1 MTDGSSVIC
10 EKRGQAFWITINRPD
25 KRNAINADVVAGIAR
40 GYRDAHD
47 DKEVRVIVLTGAGDK
62 AFCAGADL
70 QNSGAAFAMDF
81 SRPNV
86 DYADL
91 LRLSQNATKPAI
103 ARVGGVC
110 MAGGMGL
117 LCMTEMAVAADHV
130 IFGLPEVKVGVF
142 PMQVMS
148 LLQSMAPPRLV
159 NEWALTGEPFDAKSA
174 QAAGLLNYVVPSAE
188 LDAKVDWLIS
198 RIVDKSPTA
207 IRRGKYAMR
216 AIASMSFDESI
227 AYTESQIALL
237 AMTEDAKEGLKAFG
251 EKRKPSWP
259 GGDGLQPRSR
269 LTENN
274 GSPKRRPRV
283 FPVDRSPSSRM
294 MMTTSRSAA
303 CAGSYPRRNL
313 ILWPSSIATLS
324 TIRPA
329 AMIKMSE

>member
-1 MTDGSSVIC
+1 MIENKSVLL
-10 EKRGQAFWITINRPD
+10 EKRGSAFWITINRPD
-25 KRNAINADVVAGIAR
+25 KRNALNGEVIAAIAK

-47 DKEVRVIVLTGAGDK
+47 DADVRVIVLTGAGEK

-70 QNSGAAFAMDF
+70 QNSGAAFSTDF
-81 SRPNV
+81 SKPNA

-117 LCMTEMAVAADHV
+117 LCMTDMAVAADHA

-148 LLQSMAPPRLV
+148 LLQSVAPPRLV
-159 NEWALTGEPFDAKSA
+159 NEWALTGEPFDAKTA
-174 QAAGLLNYVVPSAE
+174 QAAGLLNYVVPATE
-188 LDAKVDWLIS
+188 LDARVEWLVS
-198 RIVDKSPTA
+198 RIIDKSPTA

-216 AIASMSFDESI
+216 AISSMSFDESI

-251 EKRKPSWP
+251 EKRKPVWT
-259 GGDGLQPRSR
+259 GR
-269 LTENN
+269 
-274 GSPKRRPRV
+274 
-283 FPVDRSPSSRM
+283 
-294 MMTTSRSAA
+294 
-303 CAGSYPRRNL
+303 
-313 ILWPSSIATLS
+313 
-324 TIRPA
+324 
-329 AMIKMSE
+329 